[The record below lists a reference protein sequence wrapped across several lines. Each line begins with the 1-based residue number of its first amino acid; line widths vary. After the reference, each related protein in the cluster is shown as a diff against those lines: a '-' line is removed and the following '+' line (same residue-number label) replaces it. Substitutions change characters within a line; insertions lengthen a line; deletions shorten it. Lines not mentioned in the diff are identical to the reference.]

1 MDSSV
6 LVGEML
12 ALGIMIM
19 IALLPTLCRHLWH
32 KER

>member
-1 MDSSV
+1 MNSSV

-12 ALGIMIM
+12 ALGVM
-19 IALLPTLCRHLWH
+19 IAVALMPALCGHLWH